1 MLERNRIRVALIFFA
16 CASVASV
23 STLVGQGLFAS
34 DTSSAGVQ
42 PTNSAEAT
50 AAAAENSLMAMYS
63 PLPLNHS
70 QVATPCPS
78 GDCASAPLV
87 RSFSNVPS
95 PLSQAASDWSRA
107 SISKRINARRM
118 IRRNDEVLNSLFA
131 TDISEKQSIYARAVA
146 NSEQEYADGQ
156 TSGCGDCTITIA
168 AGAEILSFDAEKIS
182 NDSATISSSV
192 RQWNQMGRIS
202 SSGSIGNFFTASNV
216 IHVIDILER
225 DSSGNWHVV
234 QRSESMEANESP

>member
-1 MLERNRIRVALIFFA
+1 MERNRIRVALIFFA

-95 PLSQAASDWSRA
+95 PLSQAASDWSPA

-156 TSGCGDCTITIA
+156 TSGCGDCTIPKYSLSTRRKFRTTLRQSHHQY
-168 AGAEILSFDAEKIS
+168 GNGTRLAEFRVLDQSG
-182 NDSATISSSV
+182 ISSLLAMS
-192 RQWNQMGRIS
+192 
-202 SSGSIGNFFTASNV
+202 FTS
-216 IHVIDILER
+216 
-225 DSSGNWHVV
+225 
-234 QRSESMEANESP
+234 